1 MPVRV
6 KRVTWLTV
14 LISANVALFCLS
26 ALAVWK
32 IYSFEPPRQTLL
44 DTVLNRT
51 TAPQLIDYKDF
62 ISIMLA
68 GLSAMITVLG
78 IGLATIAIWGFSQI
92 KEEARQAAER
102 VARDET
108 LRMSVKMNAERQSAA
123 EARAELLKTPGV
135 SDRAVQNLVD
145 ALTASDGSQR
155 PE

>member
-14 LISANVALFCLS
+14 LISANVALFFLS
-26 ALAVWK
+26 SVAVWK
-32 IYSFEPPRQTLL
+32 IYFFEPPRQTLL
-44 DTVLNRT
+44 DTMLNRA
-51 TAPQLIDYKDF
+51 TAPQIVDYKDF
-62 ISIMLA
+62 ISIMLT

-92 KEEARQAAER
+92 KEEARRAAER

-108 LRMSVKMNAERQSAA
+108 LRMSIKMNEERRSVA

-135 SDRAVQNLVD
+135 SDRTVQNLVD